1 MIVFF
6 HKLVKMSNDP
16 NDISESNDYIN
27 WLEKSTN
34 DEYLNY
40 YEYSD
45 FKTIQLIGG
54 GNFGKVFR
62 SNYKNSDSIFALK
75 TFDNC
80 KLTLKEIVNEVCQFI
95 KLSSFFFL

>member
-1 MIVFF
+1 
-6 HKLVKMSNDP
+6 MSNDP
-16 NDISESNDYIN
+16 SESNDYIS
-27 WLEKSTN
+27 WLEKSTI

-45 FKTIQLIGG
+45 FKNTQLIGG

-62 SNYKNSDSIFALK
+62 SNYKNSDTIFALK

-80 KLTLKEIVNEVCQFI
+80 KLTLKEIVNEVCLIYQPFP
-95 KLSSFFFL
+95 SFFFYIII